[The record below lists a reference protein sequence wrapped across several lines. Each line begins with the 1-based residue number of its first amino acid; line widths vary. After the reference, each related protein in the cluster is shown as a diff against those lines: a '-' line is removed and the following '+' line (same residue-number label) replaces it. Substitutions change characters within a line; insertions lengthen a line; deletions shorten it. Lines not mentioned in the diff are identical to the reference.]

1 MWFNKKSN
9 KSTEDR
15 GWRAMSVLLDKE
27 LPENKRKRR
36 LVLWL
41 WPVAA
46 SVIGAV
52 LYFTLSNGLDPQLKE
67 VAVLK
72 TTPMTVGSTSTAV
85 PSLEQSSP
93 EVLITEKKEYF
104 SQKTIANKGQTNN
117 NIATAGAALLSSV
130 VKEPLP
136 KAATTEGTIQNDAV
150 TQNSEYTIEQT
161 TADPESKIVMAD
173 IKNIAVLPYNLNYQ
187 KETPQMRPLPLVM
200 NKTSAFGLHPYAL
213 AGVFAPPALDRAGY
227 ALGGGIAIHYKKW
240 LGLSLGI
247 QYEKYRGKY
256 DYQNEV
262 ASSISDLNSL
272 SAYTDVKQYSVP
284 LLLHVAV
291 PSTPLTVYGGV
302 AKNFVQNT
310 ANYYAIPSRSQA
322 ELSVPG
328 FDVNSLSYASSAAAS
343 IPGTYYEWQLG
354 LRLRMWKKWSIG
366 LQYREQFEKV
376 KNGIIPGFNHLG
388 LNLSYSLQ

>member
-15 GWRAMSVLLDKE
+15 GWQAMSVLLDKE

-46 SVIGAV
+46 SLTGAL
-52 LYFTLSNGLDPQLKE
+52 LYFSINNGLPPQQHKAAAMKPQP
-67 VAVLK
+67 VAMNTPASAILLHDQTTSESLPSGKQETIAQK
-72 TTPMTVGSTSTAV
+72 TTSTKI
-85 PSLEQSSP
+85 QSNHYAKTTGEANLKAENNRMMP
-93 EVLITEKKEYF
+93 IT
-104 SQKTIANKGQTNN
+104 QTL
-117 NIATAGAALLSSV
+117 A
-130 VKEPLP
+130 E
-136 KAATTEGTIQNDAV
+136 TIQQDIAV
-150 TQNSEYTIEQT
+150 QNSDITIESTQAEPEIT
-161 TADPESKIVMAD
+161 RALAEVNKITA
-173 IKNIAVLPYNLNYQ
+173 LPYNLHYN
-187 KETPQMRPLPLVM
+187 EAMSEMTPLPLVM
-200 NKTSAFGLHPYAL
+200 KKSGSIGFHPYAV
-213 AGVFAPPALDRAGY
+213 AGLFAPPALDRAGF
-227 ALGGGIAIHYKKW
+227 ALGGGIAIQYKKW

-322 ELSVPG
+322 ELNVPG

-366 LQYREQFEKV
+366 LLYREQFEKV
-376 KNGIIPGFNHLG
+376 KNGIVPGFNHLG
-388 LNLSYSLQ
+388 LNLSYGLQ

>member
-1 MWFNKKSN
+1 
-9 KSTEDR
+9 
-15 GWRAMSVLLDKE
+15 MSVLLDRE
-27 LPENKRKRR
+27 LPEKKRKRR

-46 SVIGAV
+46 SLAGAL
-52 LYFTLSNGLDPQLKE
+52 LYFSINNGLPPQQHKAAAMKPQP
-67 VAVLK
+67 VAINTPASAILLQDQTTTKSLHAEKQESIVQK
-72 TTPMTVGSTSTAV
+72 TTSTKIQSNHYAKKTDETNLKAEKNRMMPITQTLVETMQQDIAV
-85 PSLEQSSP
+85 QNSD
-93 EVLITEKKEYF
+93 ITIE
-104 SQKTIANKGQTNN
+104 
-117 NIATAGAALLSSV
+117 
-130 VKEPLP
+130 
-136 KAATTEGTIQNDAV
+136 TIQA
-150 TQNSEYTIEQT
+150 EPG
-161 TADPESKIVMAD
+161 TARALTEVNKIA
-173 IKNIAVLPYNLNYQ
+173 ALPYNLHYN
-187 KETPQMRPLPLVM
+187 ELMTEMMPLPLVM
-200 NKTSAFGLHPYAL
+200 EKSGSIGIHPYAL
-213 AGVFAPPALDRAGY
+213 AGLFAPPVLDRAGF
-227 ALGGGIAIHYKKW
+227 ALGGGIAIQYKKW

-302 AKNFVQNT
+302 SKNFVQNT

-322 ELSVPG
+322 ELNVPG

-366 LQYREQFEKV
+366 LQYREQFEKE

-388 LNLSYSLQ
+388 LNLSYGLQ